1 MKNLLLLAVVALLA
15 LTPAFAQNEKYLQAM
30 TAALQTFQ
38 QQTSGEPDAA
48 AMQEL
53 ANRFERIGAAEPNEW
68 LPRYYAA
75 YAYGTLG
82 FSGDNLRT
90 KDQYL
95 DKADA
100 LLKEAERI
108 PSQQAD
114 ELAVM
119 KAYITQAR
127 LAADPMSR
135 WQTYGAQFGEYL
147 AIAKKSNA
155 NNPRI
160 YYLEGTNLFYT
171 PEEYGGGKKAAKPL
185 FEKAME
191 KYAHFQ
197 PASTLHPQW
206 GKEHTRWFM
215 EQCNQ

>member
-1 MKNLLLLAVVALLA
+1 MRKLLLTALVALLA
-15 LTPAFAQNEKYLQAM
+15 LTSGRAQNEKYLQAI
-30 TAALQTFQ
+30 TSTLEAFQ
-38 QQTSGEPDAA
+38 RQTSGEPDPA

-53 ANRFERIGAAEPNEW
+53 ANRFERIAAAEPNEW

-82 FSGDNLRT
+82 FSGDNPRT

-100 LLKEAERI
+100 LLKEAERL

-119 KAYITQAR
+119 KAYVAQAR

-135 WQTYGAQFGEYL
+135 WQTYGAQFSEYL
-147 AIAKKSNA
+147 VIAKKANA

-160 YYLEGTNLFYT
+160 YYLEGINLFYT
-171 PEEYGGGKKAAKPL
+171 PEEYGGGKKEAKPL

-191 KYAHFQ
+191 KYARFQ
-197 PASTLHPQW
+197 PASSLHPQW
-206 GKEHTRWFM
+206 GKEHTLWFL
-215 EQCNQ
+215 EQCK